1 MRCFLQRWSPLLC
14 LALCAAAAAAPSS
27 PATDSRHEILA
38 FDPARC
44 LAEFEVR
51 VMWLIGVHG
60 RFGTLHG
67 TIDIDRFH
75 DTAKVD
81 ARIDVNDVHMRSS
94 SNEAWVKSGEFFD
107 AEHYPQIQFVSD
119 SFALPLLKTG
129 GSIDGKLT
137 IRGMQRRARFELTAS
152 ACPEAV
158 ARTCPTEAEGT
169 IRRSDFGM
177 HSRRGALSDKVQLGF
192 SIFLLPVAE
201 AVQ

>member
-1 MRCFLQRWSPLLC
+1 MRCSLRRWSPLLC

-27 PATDSRHEILA
+27 PGADSKHEILA

-94 SNEAWVKSGEFFD
+94 SNETWGKSDEFFD
-107 AEHYPQIQFVSD
+107 AEHYPQIEFVSG

-129 GSIDGKLT
+129 GSIDGTLT
-137 IRGMQRRARFELTAS
+137 IRGVHQQVRFELAAS
-152 ACPEAV
+152 ACPEAI
-158 ARTCPTEAEGT
+158 ARTCPTEAAGT

-177 HSRRGALSDKVQLGF
+177 RSRRGALSDKVQLSF